1 MHGVLLHDMA
11 ADRARETVDHFV
23 GTLRR
28 GLG

>member
-1 MHGVLLHDMA
+1 MHGVPLHETA
-11 ADRARETVDHFV
+11 ADRARETVDHFA